1 MILIRKF
8 KPRDFAGVIEIE
20 HEQFSEHDPYLY
32 MSLYE
37 LNEDTFFVAEDR
49 GSVVGFVA
57 GITSIGEDGVYCRV
71 FSIAVRDAYQGLG
84 VGTQLMKGVI
94 GAFHQKKIRD
104 IVLEVRSHN
113 LSAVRFYQRLG
124 FVVTGME
131 YGYYRD
137 GEDAIIMRQ
146 RGE

>member
-8 KPRDFAGVIEIE
+8 RPRDFAGVIEIE

-37 LNEDTFFVAEDR
+37 LNMDTFFVAEDR
-49 GSVVGFVA
+49 GAVVGFVA
-57 GITSIGEDGVYCRV
+57 GMTSVGEHGVYCRV
-71 FSIAVRDAYQGLG
+71 FSIAMREAYQGLG
-84 VGTQLMKGVI
+84 VGTQLMKSVVA
-94 GAFHQKKIRD
+94 AFHQKNIRD
-104 IVLEVRSHN
+104 ILLEVRSHN

-137 GEDAIIMRQ
+137 GEDAIIMKHR
-146 RGE
+146 